1 MVSIIFYGKA
11 QIVKKRSVLIG
22 IICGLVCA
30 LAVFAYT
37 QSVRSDADAA
47 RVEALARYGGEQAD
61 VCVATRDLIAGETLP
76 LDAVATKAW
85 LADLLPADAVRQA
98 DDVVGRQVSSSIL
111 AGEVISLKRFDQAAS
126 EIEVPAGLCA
136 VSVPAKAVQSVGGSL
151 CAGMK
156 VNAYVTGGSS
166 TDLIL
171 QDTLVLGTSA
181 GQSSKKASSDM
192 SWITLALPPDRMQEV
207 IDASQKAELYFVLPA
222 TTDEGSK

>member
-1 MVSIIFYGKA
+1 M
-11 QIVKKRSVLIG
+11 KKRKVVIG
-22 IICGLVCA
+22 VACGVVCA

-47 RVEALARYGGEQAD
+47 RAEALTRYGGEQAE
-61 VCVATRDLIAGETLP
+61 VCVATRDLVAGETVSG
-76 LDAVATKAW
+76 DALAMKSW

-98 DDVVGRQVSSSIL
+98 DEVIGRQVTSSIL
-111 AGEVISLKRFDQAAS
+111 AGEVVSAKRFDQATS
-126 EIEVPAGLCA
+126 EIEVPAGFYA

-156 VNAYVTGGSS
+156 VDAYVTGGSS

-181 GQSSKKASSDM
+181 GRADKKMSSEI
-192 SWITLALPPDRMQEV
+192 SWVTLALSPDRIQEV
-207 IDASQKAELYFVLPA
+207 IDASQKAELYFVLPG
-222 TTDEGSK
+222 TNEEGSKQ